1 MARPCSSENI
11 SCAASGPLGSPC
23 DSTDDEQLR
32 FYRNVDQGLHE
43 DTNESAADAVNA
55 YPSASVIQTALLVA
69 GSWNLD
75 AFIEPPD
82 LRSNEDALSSSQNW
96 AGYIDCGCLCPHVQV
111 SSSQPRVY
119 QELEACTRSQS
130 SSSTDAHVNT
140 LRVERICIVQAMASL
155 CQHIGMT
162 KDMLCVEKA
171 TSTFFRAT
179 GEIVNGTEADTA
191 VKMVQ
196 TIFDTLKPDMRPTR
210 EQIIY
215 QHAAFIDVLPFPT
228 LRRNVIVGGDAVNL
242 TEFYHDLVDGLV
254 FWGGATD
261 RKIATVEGGGDV
273 STGTPWDSRSWEA
286 RPWFLRKYWAL
297 LGGDEGEL
305 VRQSEWWRNVRGDN
319 TDLWLEV

>member
-1 MARPCSSENI
+1 
-11 SCAASGPLGSPC
+11 
-23 DSTDDEQLR
+23 
-32 FYRNVDQGLHE
+32 
-43 DTNESAADAVNA
+43 
-55 YPSASVIQTALLVA
+55 
-69 GSWNLD
+69 
-75 AFIEPPD
+75 
-82 LRSNEDALSSSQNW
+82 
-96 AGYIDCGCLCPHVQV
+96 
-111 SSSQPRVY
+111 
-119 QELEACTRSQS
+119 
-130 SSSTDAHVNT
+130 
-140 LRVERICIVQAMASL
+140 MASL